1 MIGVHVV
8 ALPYL
13 VPLTEFTRTCTCS
26 HGNPLEWALYGR
38 NSSGRCRT
46 PHKWSGKC
54 PSIEHRFSKGPKV
67 VTLVSEQ
74 TLFPGFVCW
83 GMGVRVIEY
92 LQGPVIACYVYIEH
106 T

>member
-1 MIGVHVV
+1 MGGT
-8 ALPYL
+8 ALEGAEH
-13 VPLTEFTRTCTCS
+13 LT
-26 HGNPLEWALYGR
+26 
-38 NSSGRCRT
+38 SGAV
-46 PHKWSGKC
+46 SA